1 MKVVYAHMI
10 GKKKIDGNGMG
21 TENKQVD
28 PVMLIITSGR
38 NKVRHVFQQLI
49 GVMKEER
56 KMTSGR
62 LGWILAGRLD
72 STISTV
78 AKVHSFHA
86 SVTNAELHE
95 HVSRAWTTS
104 PRNHTLVIIRDN
116 ADSCILGMQWNQC
129 QDVFQFLCK
138 LDTGPQNPQDIHTR
152 WIAFRT
158 QMSNLNQLKI
168 LRVKF
173 NVHQPIVEV
182 HGFEMKNTG
191 RPKFLPEQR
200 KIRVAVSTFHSCI
213 IDNLTNKHSN
223 LNKICRI
230 IAYCLRLSKAH
241 REHRISTFL
250 SPIETSAAL
259 DCRTVQQRAFYREA
273 LVKNEIVNT
282 SSNILSL
289 SPFLD
294 ENGLMRV
301 GGRLKNSNLAFN
313 ACHPILLPRKHI
325 LTQRIIEREH
335 TRNLHAGL
343 QATMAFVRQRFWPL
357 SLRSTVRGI
366 IQKCIHFL
374 VGTTLNGLSCVDL
387 SDVNENRLLRWQRV
401 EQIRQHFWHRW
412 SNEYLHSDNKYDVGG
427 GYKFDSLS
435 DLIEHY
441 KRNPMVETSGSVVHL
456 RQPFNATRINASSIE
471 SRVRQL
477 HKENGCSNGRG
488 KGKAGFWEEF
498 ESLQQQECR
507 HMFSRK
513 EGLRSENRAKNR
525 YKNILPFDHT
535 RNKEGDETSTTVDSG
550 GDDSSF
556 GKCYIATQGC
566 LPNTIQDFWHMVY
579 QENTRVIVMT
589 TKEIER
595 GKNKCARYWPEEG
608 ESSEYGNEW
617 KVRAV
622 SRTSTADYTLREF
635 FLQGTKPEF
644 SESRRIYHYHFQA
657 WPDHGVPSDPGCV
670 LNFLHDVNARQ
681 ESIAASLVPKDQDEP
696 CIGPILVHCSAGIGR
711 TGTFIVID
719 MILDQIKRHG
729 LDCEI
734 DIQRTVQ
741 RVRARRSG
749 MVQTEAQYKFVY
761 LAVLHYIE
769 TVSQRMQAEQ
779 KSLQLGREYTNIRY
793 KSETNASTTAVVNET
808 STLTYTLTIPPT
820 SPLNYGLRPK

>member
-1 MKVVYAHMI
+1 MSRPNNSNIA
-10 GKKKIDGNGMG
+10 
-21 TENKQVD
+21 
-28 PVMLIITSGR
+28 
-38 NKVRHVFQQLI
+38 
-49 GVMKEER
+49 
-56 KMTSGR
+56 
-62 LGWILAGRLD
+62 
-72 STISTV
+72 
-78 AKVHSFHA
+78 
-86 SVTNAELHE
+86 
-95 HVSRAWTTS
+95 VSRRWFHPNITGLEAE
-104 PRNHTLVIIRDN
+104 RLLMERGV
-116 ADSCILGMQWNQC
+116 DSS
-129 QDVFQFLCK
+129 FL
-138 LDTGPQNPQDIHTR
+138 
-152 WIAFRT
+152 A
-158 QMSNLNQLKI
+158 
-168 LRVKF
+168 
-173 NVHQPIVEV
+173 
-182 HGFEMKNTG
+182 
-191 RPKFLPEQR
+191 RP
-200 KIRVAVSTFHSCI
+200 S
-213 IDNLTNKHSN
+213 
-223 LNKICRI
+223 
-230 IAYCLRLSKAH
+230 
-241 REHRISTFL
+241 
-250 SPIETSAAL
+250 
-259 DCRTVQQRAFYREA
+259 
-273 LVKNEIVNT
+273 
-282 SSNILSL
+282 SSNPGDFTLSVRRNGEVTHIKIKNAGDFYDLYGGEKFATL
-289 SPFLD
+289 SELVSFYMD
-294 ENGLMRV
+294 NGGQLRE
-301 GGRLKNSNLAFN
+301 KNGE
-313 ACHPILLPRKHI
+313 
-325 LTQRIIEREH
+325 IIELKYPFNCADPTTERWFH
-335 TRNLHAGL
+335 GH
-343 QATMAFVRQRFWPL
+343 L
-357 SLRSTVRGI
+357 SAKEAERLMLERG
-366 IQKCIHFL
+366 KNGSFL
-374 VGTTLNGLSCVDL
+374 
-387 SDVNENRLLRWQRV
+387 
-401 EQIRQHFWHRW
+401 
-412 SNEYLHSDNKYDVGG
+412 DNKYDVGG

-477 HKENGCSNGRG
+477 HKENGCSNGWLCWNGTSGSNEDGAGRG

-535 RNKEGDETSTTVDSG
+535 RVRLKNIVSDIPGADYINANYIRNKEGDETNTTIDSG

-719 MILDQIKRHG
+719 MILDQIKLHG

-793 KSETNASTTAVVNET
+793 KSETNTSTTAVVSET
-808 STLTYTLTIPPT
+808 STPTYTPTIPPT
-820 SPLNYGLRPK
+820 SPLSYGLRPK